1 MPFPRERWCHERCP
15 CTFQRTLATI
25 PSARFTERLKKERET
40 ERKKEVAEVSYKN
53 NERERER
60 ESEQQRGQRNNKS
73 HPSWL
78 SPLTF
83 NCLLYSEEGN
93 HLFICTRRFLQ
104 LSLDSIQSDIIVYS
118 QFPADCVGFNRI
130 SASMDARLIQLIR
143 FFGEYFCP
151 GREEHQ
157 LSAMTY
163 VNKWAATPRKV
174 YWTPNN
180 RHDLL

>member
-1 MPFPRERWCHERCP
+1 MNSPALQCRSPVRGDVTSAARVRSSWLSLRY
-15 CTFQRTLATI
+15 RALAL
-25 PSARFTERLKKERET
+25 PSAWRKK

-53 NERERER
+53 NETER
-60 ESEQQRGQRNNKS
+60 EQQRGQRNNNS
-73 HPSWL
+73 HQSWP

-93 HLFICTRRFLQ
+93 HLFICTRSFFQ

-118 QFPADCVGFNRI
+118 QFPADCVGLNRI

-157 LSAMTY
+157 LNEMTY
-163 VNKWAATPRKV
+163 VNKWAAIPRKV

-180 RHDLL
+180 RHNLL